1 MCLFCF
7 FLLSVS
13 LLFDRVSVYVELL
26 TAVSVWTG
34 LRLKRTRYSGIPTV
48 LYRDWGVEGGLCIRP
63 PLRGHHTPEGGALA
77 AQRVDPLPL
86 CQF

>member
-34 LRLKRTRYSGIPTV
+34 LRLKRTRYSGISTV

-63 PLRGHHTPEGGALA
+63 PSEDTTHQRGALA